1 MADVLSPSDAP
12 VGRTVTLAIE
22 GMTCA
27 ACVGRVERV
36 LKRAPGVLSA
46 EVNLATERAAVLVE
60 PGTAP
65 DALIAA
71 VTGAGYGA
79 KPIEAVERGERRA
92 ARDAELGRL
101 TRDLIVAVTLTLP
114 LFVVEMG
121 GHLIPALHH
130 WLLMEIGRGPL
141 YGVEF
146 VLATLTL
153 AFPGRRFFAHGIPAL
168 VKGDPDMNA
177 LVAVGTGAAWL
188 YSTVATF
195 APALLPDGGAA
206 VYFEASAVI
215 VTLVLTGRLLESRA
229 RGRTGAAIE
238 GLLKLTPPT
247 ARLVDGNTT
256 RDVAVTEVK
265 PGDLVLVRPGERLP
279 VDGVVVDGE
288 SQVDESMLTG
298 EPLPVGKQAGSPVTG
313 GTVNGTG
320 GFTCRVTAVGADS
333 VIARIVALVE
343 DAQGAKLPIQ
353 ALIDRITRWFVP
365 AVMAVATATF
375 VAWLMI
381 GGLAG
386 FDTALVMAVTVLIV
400 ACPCAMG
407 LATPVSIMV
416 ALGRAAEAG
425 ILFRN
430 GAALERLAGVDTV
443 AFDKTGTLT
452 EGRPELADL
461 VALDGDADD
470 ALRLAAALETRSE
483 HPLGHALIVAAEARG
498 LGHASVEAVNA
509 TPGFGLAGTVDGHA
523 VVVGSERALTGAGID
538 TAPGTAT
545 AATLAGA
552 GKSVIWIAVD
562 GRAVAVAAVAD
573 PVKPASAAAVA
584 DLVADGRRTLMLSGD
599 GAATAEAVADKLGI
613 AEVKAPCLP
622 ADKLAAIAAERRAG
636 ATVAFV
642 GDGINDAPSLAA
654 ADVGIALGTG
664 TDIAIEAA
672 EVVLMGGDPRLV
684 GAAIRLSRAT
694 LRNIRQNLFW
704 AFAYNVLLVPVA
716 AGAGAPF
723 GLTMS
728 PMLAAA
734 AMALSSVFVVTNA
747 LRLGR
752 ADIAVGR

>member
-1 MADVLSPSDAP
+1 MAEALPSPNGAA
-12 VGRTVTLAIE
+12 GRTVTLAIE

-36 LKRAPGVLSA
+36 LKRAPGVLGA
-46 EVNLATERAAVLVE
+46 EVNLATERAAVTVT

-65 DALIAA
+65 DTLIAA
-71 VTGAGYGA
+71 VTAAGYGA

-101 TRDLIVAVTLTLP
+101 KRDLIVAITLTLP

-141 YGVEF
+141 YGIEF

-153 AFPGRRFFAHGIPAL
+153 ALPGRRFFAHGIPAL
-168 VKGDPDMNA
+168 AKGDPDMNA

-195 APALLPDGGAA
+195 APSLLPDGGAA

-238 GLLKLTPPT
+238 GLLKLTPAT
-247 ARLVDGNTT
+247 ARLVEGDTT
-256 RDVAVTEVK
+256 RDVAVAEVK
-265 PGDLVLVRPGERLP
+265 PGDVVLVRPGERLP
-279 VDGVVVDGE
+279 VDGIVVAGE

-298 EPLPVGKQAGSPVTG
+298 EPLPVAKQAGSPVTG

-320 GFTCRVTAVGADS
+320 GFSYRVTAVGADS

-353 ALIDRITRWFVP
+353 AIVDRITRWFVP

-375 VAWLMI
+375 VAWLII
-381 GGLAG
+381 GGFAG

-425 ILFRN
+425 ILFRS

-452 EGRPELADL
+452 EGRPALADL
-461 VALDGDADD
+461 VAFGGDPDA

-498 LGHASVEAVNA
+498 LGGATVDAVSA

-523 VVVGSERALTGAGID
+523 VIVGSERALTGADID
-538 TAPGTAT
+538 TAAGTET
-545 AATLAGA
+545 AALLSGT

-562 GRAVAVAAVAD
+562 GQAVAVAAVAD
-573 PVKPASAAAVA
+573 PVKPSSAAAVA

-599 GAATAEAVADKLGI
+599 GAATARAVAASLGI
-613 AEVKAPCLP
+613 ADVQAPCLP

-636 ATVAFV
+636 AVVAFV

-684 GAAIRLSRAT
+684 GTAIRLSRAT

-704 AFAYNVLLVPVA
+704 AFAYNVLLVPIA

-752 ADIAVGR
+752 AGIAVGR